1 MLPVVRAAE
10 AEYDLDEIL
19 AYLDEHSPAAARKLV
34 TDLEQRSRVLSHN
47 PGMGRARDDLS
58 PGLRSLAVGKYMV
71 FYRVS
76 DTEVRIVRI
85 VLGSR
90 DLPALF
96 RDDDPS

>member
-1 MLPVVRAAE
+1 MLPVVRTPE
-10 AEYDLDEIL
+10 AEYDLGEIL

-34 TDLEQRSRVLSHN
+34 SDLEQRCRPLSPS

-76 DTEVRIVRI
+76 DTEVSIVRI
-85 VLGSR
+85 ALGSR

-96 RDDDPS
+96 QDDDPS